1 MDMRWGFLLLCLAS
15 FAHAGNNKV
24 QICINNAIRFP
35 QFFERFSN
43 SIVLY
48 RADDPH
54 FRKTCRTGNLS
65 IRVAERL
72 EDGVYRAVLAFHEVG
87 LKPCG
92 PGAVLAIPP
101 RSTSASWNRA
111 ALAKLDFARGI
122 HKVAFAGMGVSTALE
137 LAYPAYAYACN
148 EKWFRNAL
156 LPSSRRVLTTLLSH
170 GGGRA
175 RTFAVRLLGLFGS
188 HDEAA
193 SRLLRHALR
202 DKDASVRHEAK
213 HVLDRANRDRG
224 RKKK

>member
-1 MDMRWGFLLLCLAS
+1 MRWGFLLLCLAS

-72 EDGVYRAVLAFHEVG
+72 EDGVYRAVLAFHEVR
-87 LKPCG
+87 LEPCG
-92 PGAVLAIPP
+92 PGAVLAI
-101 RSTSASWNRA
+101 RACSTNAHVNRA
-111 ALAKLDFARGI
+111 ARAKLEFARGT
-122 HKVAFAGMGVSTALE
+122 HKVVVAGMGSSTTLE
-137 LAYPAYAYACN
+137 LAYPAHAYACN
-148 EKWFRNAL
+148 KKWLRNAL
-156 LPSSRRVLTTLLSH
+156 LPSSRRVLATLLRH
-170 GGGRA
+170 GKPRA
-175 RTFAVRLLGLFGS
+175 RSFAARLLGLFGS
-188 HDEAA
+188 GDEAA
-193 SRLLRHALR
+193 SRLLRQALH
-202 DKDASVRHEAK
+202 DTDAGVRQEAK
-213 HVLDRANRDRG
+213 RALDRANRGHG